1 METGVKISK
10 PLGGAV
16 CRCYS
21 RPKTSRQGL
30 YGAESKVGDILQ
42 LRDLSVGKKRQGL
55 KRRSRKFVRD
65 VIAHTP
71 VIQMT
76 LLLIFLWMLF
86 AAGIYYAER
95 GAEGTTITSYGRA
108 LYWGV
113 AAFSTAGIADMPVNG
128 ISELLGGIWIVLG
141 SMLFFGAIVATIT
154 AYFMRPLQR
163 PSKQIIDTIEYNL
176 EQLDDLSF
184 EELELL
190 KETTDS
196 LIEHMERL
204 KEKKNFSPR

>member
-1 METGVKISK
+1 M
-10 PLGGAV
+10 A
-16 CRCYS
+16 
-21 RPKTSRQGL
+21 
-30 YGAESKVGDILQ
+30 
-42 LRDLSVGKKRQGL
+42 
-55 KRRSRKFVRD
+55 F
-65 VIAHTP
+65 
-71 VIQMT
+71 
-76 LLLIFLWMLF
+76 LLIFLWMLF

-95 GAEGTTITSYGRA
+95 GSDGTTITSYGRA

-163 PSKQIIDTIEYNL
+163 PLKQIIDTIEYNL

-190 KETTDS
+190 KETTDA
-196 LIEHMERL
+196 LIDHMERL
-204 KEKKNFSPR
+204 KERKTFSAH

>member
-1 METGVKISK
+1 
-10 PLGGAV
+10 L
-16 CRCYS
+16 
-21 RPKTSRQGL
+21 
-30 YGAESKVGDILQ
+30 
-42 LRDLSVGKKRQGL
+42 KKRS
-55 KRRSRKFVRD
+55 SRFVRD
-65 VIAHTP
+65 IIAHTP
-71 VIQMT
+71 VLKMT
-76 LLLIFLWMLF
+76 FLLILLWMLF
-86 AAGIYYAER
+86 SAGIYFAES

-113 AAFSTAGIADMPVNG
+113 AAFSTAGIAEMPVTG
-128 ISELLGGIWIVLG
+128 LSELLGGIWIVLG

-176 EQLDDLSF
+176 EQLDDLSL

-190 KETTDS
+190 KETTDA

-204 KEKKNFSPR
+204 RERKTSATG